1 MYNIVYEYNQIRTTV
16 VKCYTHV
23 KYSILHSMNPKSHN
37 LNLQMYSFQEILGLF
52 HLENQSTLSDQNMKD
67 AKSIVLKMHPDKS
80 RLPSQY
86 FIFYK
91 RAFEILV
98 DFYQNQTKTQQPVP
112 TEKIEYES
120 KGKGIGNGHNRSTN
134 HQIQSVIDN
143 MEKKEFQHKF
153 NQLFE
158 DNMLNTQKILQK
170 QEQHK
175 WFTQDQEDM
184 NQDTN
189 MTGTIHDKF
198 EKIKLKQSSTHLAK
212 YTGVQHVYSS
222 GVNSGNLYEDDD
234 GDGEN
239 TSYISSDPFGKLK
252 YDDLRKVHKDQ
263 TIFAVSEH
271 DLQKIPQY
279 SSTDHLQTTRS
290 QQNLTPMNK
299 AESTRMLENQE
310 KSWQQQFMKKEYA
323 SKIQTMQYEEKSKTV
338 MSHFLHLTNS

>member
-1 MYNIVYEYNQIRTTV
+1 MNTQPNSSGDIQSPPELV
-16 VKCYTHV
+16 VRMLSATLPKTC
-23 KYSILHSMNPKSHN
+23 SQNPKSHN
-37 LNLQMYSFQEILGLF
+37 LNIQMYSFQEILGLF
-52 HLENQSTLSDQNMKD
+52 HLENQHTLSDQNMKD
-67 AKSIVLKMHPDKS
+67 AKNIVFKMHPDKS

-98 DFYQNQTKTQQPVP
+98 EFYQNQTKTQQPVP
-112 TEKIEYES
+112 TEKIDYES
-120 KGKGIGNGHNRSTN
+120 KGKGIGNGHSRTTN

-170 QEQHK
+170 QEQQK
-175 WFTQDQEDM
+175 WFSQDQEDIA
-184 NQDTN
+184 QDTN

-198 EKIKLKQSSTHLAK
+198 EKIKSKQSSTHLAK
-212 YTGVQHVYSS
+212 YNGVQNLYMG
-222 GVNSGNLYEDDD
+222 GVNSGNLFDDD
-234 GDGEN
+234 DDEN

-263 TIFAVSEH
+263 TIFAVSEN
-271 DLQKIPQY
+271 DLHKISQY
-279 SSTDHLQTTRS
+279 SSTDHLQTTRAH
-290 QQNLTPMNK
+290 QNLTPLNK
-299 AESTRMLENQE
+299 VESTRMLENQE
-310 KSWQQQFMKKEYA
+310 KQWQQQFMKKEYA
-323 SKIQTMQYEEKSKTV
+323 SKLQTMQYEEKSKTV

>member
-1 MYNIVYEYNQIRTTV
+1 
-16 VKCYTHV
+16 
-23 KYSILHSMNPKSHN
+23 MNTKSHN

-80 RLPSQY
+80 KLPSQY

-112 TEKIEYES
+112 TEKIEYET
-120 KGKGIGNGHNRSTN
+120 KGKGIGNGYNRSTN
-134 HQIQSVIDN
+134 HQVQSVIDN

-175 WFTQDQEDM
+175 WFTQDQEDIH
-184 NQDTN
+184 QDTN

-198 EKIKLKQSSTHLAK
+198 EKIKSKQSSTHLAK
-212 YTGVQHVYSS
+212 YTGVQHVYTS
-222 GVNSGNLYEDDD
+222 GVNSGNLYDDDDD
-234 GDGEN
+234 GDNGEN
-239 TSYISSDPFGKLK
+239 TFYISSDPFGKLK

-279 SSTDHLQTTRS
+279 SSTDHLQTTRA

-310 KSWQQQFMKKEYA
+310 KTWQQQFMKKEFA
-323 SKIQTMQYEEKSKTV
+323 SKLQTMQYEEKSKTV